1 MDSAGTSSSSD
12 KERMEAKITAAN
24 MIAQGK
30 RNLVCGEVPAA
41 VNQFQEAC
49 KILSGAF
56 GETAVEC
63 AEAYFCYGQSLLD
76 LARMETGVL
85 GNALEGVPEDEDE
98 SSEKSSQDDQFEKPE
113 NVDDD
118 SSKNSEE
125 GDEEEGDEEGEE
137 GEEEEGEGT
146 ADEGEKSQDEGEKK
160 EGEEDPDDVSNL
172 QLAWEMLE
180 LAKLIY
186 SKGEEKESKIK
197 TAESHLKLGEVSLET
212 EQYERAIE
220 DFNECLKIQKSVLEP
235 EDRLIA
241 ETHYQLGLAHCFNKQ
256 YDESIEHYRTA
267 IKVIEDKIAKLTK
280 FVQEGDKGEKDPSKF
295 DDPLKLA
302 EKEISEL
309 KEILPDIKGKIEDT
323 EEEKKNLDDLKNMAK
338 EVASGFVGATDKPA
352 AEQKTEE
359 QTDKKASD
367 ISHLIR
373 RKRKP
378 EDEENESEAKKT
390 KQENGSG
397 DATAAN
403 GEKGVD
409 SSSTDKTDVEMK
421 KVEAE
426 VTQQPGAVAS

>member
-49 KILSGAF
+49 KIL
-56 GETAVEC
+56 
-63 AEAYFCYGQSLLD
+63 
-76 LARMETGVL
+76 METGVL

-113 NVDDD
+113 NVDAKKEEKKDEEKSEKKTEGESMEAESSDKPDEKKSVDDKEKKEEKEPEKDD

-212 EQYERAIE
+212 E
-220 DFNECLKIQKSVLEP
+220 P

-295 DDPLKLA
+295 DDPVKLA

-338 EVASGFVGATDKPA
+338 EVASGF
-352 AEQKTEE
+352 
-359 QTDKKASD
+359 TDKKASD

-403 GEKGVD
+403 GC
-409 SSSTDKTDVEMK
+409 
-421 KVEAE
+421 
-426 VTQQPGAVAS
+426 